1 MTQDAEEIAPSLLW
15 TVCKRMKGEGACLY
29 RSSSGWRELYEPW
42 IQHRHTEEHPEDLL
56 RLICPGFKGS
66 SLLCAK
72 GGKDGHSD
80 NVDGSRIGQ
89 GLKSVKRR

>member
-1 MTQDAEEIAPSLLW
+1 MTQDAEEIAPSLMW

-56 RLICPGFKGS
+56 RLIRPGFKGG